1 MKISKIKSYVGFAT
15 KMNKVVFG
23 VDNIKNCK
31 KKQYV
36 ILYDDSLSENSVR
49 KVTAYSNLKNIRLIK
64 VDYNLAE
71 AFKREIVKIISI
83 LDESLAKAILTEVE
97 VQYE

>member
-1 MKISKIKSYVGFAT
+1 MKISKIKSYIGFAT

-23 VDNIKNCK
+23 VDNIKKCK
-31 KKQYV
+31 SKQYV
-36 ILYDDSLSENSVR
+36 ILFDDSLSDNSVR
-49 KVTAYSNLKNIRLIK
+49 QITNFSDLKNIRLIK
-64 VDYNLAE
+64 LDYSLAE
-71 AFKREIVKIISI
+71 AFKRERVKVISI